1 MPGIES
7 GHGGKRGRLRKRSG
21 ILTGPQVCA
30 AIIAIIATGSDRYLI
45 FLVLLHLRR
54 DATIRVSVGLP
65 RERGHRFFLC
75 A

>member
-30 AIIAIIATGSDRYLI
+30 AIIATGSDRYLI